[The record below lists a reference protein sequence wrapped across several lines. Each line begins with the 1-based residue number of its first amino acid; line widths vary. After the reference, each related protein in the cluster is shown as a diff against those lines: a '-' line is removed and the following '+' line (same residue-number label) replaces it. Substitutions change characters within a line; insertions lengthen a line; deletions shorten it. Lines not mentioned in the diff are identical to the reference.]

1 MRWLGQHAKRRTSQG
16 FNRAPDPR
24 QPPSATEGSLVT
36 WRIHIGD
43 DVIQDMD
50 GSAKSFSSA
59 TQAMCSIKC
68 VSGFRY
74 RSARAEMQP
83 ARRPQQQAHRFST
96 VTVTPVSNGP
106 PRACCLKGLPQSR
119 YFFEGWAFGSDVGV
133 ATDSAAILVTD
144 CWRASNFSVSVAICF
159 ESFFVSAC
167 WAASCSWTI
176 CSWSTAC
183 CWVTSSPFVVL
194 EKHVRSSRRVFFGC
208 AEGPHSPAATTN

>member
-1 MRWLGQHAKRRTSQG
+1 MCADLVNVRNARLRRS
-16 FNRAPDPR
+16 RAPDPR

-144 CWRASNFSVSVAICF
+144 CWRASNFSVSIAICF

-167 WAASCSWTI
+167 
-176 CSWSTAC
+176 
-183 CWVTSSPFVVL
+183 
-194 EKHVRSSRRVFFGC
+194 
-208 AEGPHSPAATTN
+208 